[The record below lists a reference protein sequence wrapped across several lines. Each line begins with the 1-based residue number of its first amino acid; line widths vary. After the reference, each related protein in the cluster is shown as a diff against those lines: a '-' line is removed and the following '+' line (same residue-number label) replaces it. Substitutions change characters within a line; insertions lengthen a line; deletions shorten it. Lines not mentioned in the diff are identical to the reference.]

1 MPESEELDALYD
13 RFLLRKEV
21 LSVSDTGL
29 LRLLDMPHPGAAPS
43 LPLAG
48 GSGSEGECAVVF
60 QQGLDVLAGALA
72 AAADAVEVHPEVLV
86 LCVFVC
92 IYIYMYVCVYVCMH
106 RERERESTRARARGG
121 GGAS

>member
-1 MPESEELDALYD
+1 M
-13 RFLLRKEV
+13 
-21 LSVSDTGL
+21 SDTGL
-29 LRLLDMPHPGAAPS
+29 LRLLAMPHPGAAPS
-43 LPLAG
+43 LASAG
-48 GSGSEGECAVVF
+48 GSGSEGEGECAVVF

-92 IYIYMYVCVYVCMH
+92 IYVYMYVCVYVCMYVCT
-106 RERERESTRARARGG
+106 ERESARARGG